1 MDGACVYTAVGG
13 RVDTRPAEIIEKNQM
28 KIGIIGLGRM
38 GGGIAYRLMRV
49 GHHCVVY
56 DRDATIR
63 NGLVKKGATAVGSV
77 QELVNALD

>member
-1 MDGACVYTAVGG
+1 
-13 RVDTRPAEIIEKNQM
+13 M

-63 NGLVKKGATAVGSV
+63 DGLVKEGATAVGSV

>member
-1 MDGACVYTAVGG
+1 MAVACVYTAMGG
-13 RVDTRPAEIIEKNQM
+13 RVNTHPTAIMEKNHM

-63 NGLVKKGATAVGSV
+63 DGLVKEGATAVGSV